1 MTIDVK
7 LTKLNAILREL
18 SPLAVAYSGGVDST
32 FLLRAAVE
40 VLGTKNVLGVIGDS
54 PSIPRREL
62 EQAKS
67 MADAFGAPYAVIYPQ
82 ELQNPHYVAN
92 PPNRCYHCKSTLF
105 TGVRELAAAR
115 GIPHLADG
123 NNADDADDWRP
134 GRKAAAELGV
144 RSPLLEVGLT
154 KAEIRELSRRFGLP
168 TAEKPAMACLASR
181 LPYGTEIT
189 AEILERVE
197 QAEQYLHSLGFGQ
210 LRVRHHGD
218 VARIEVAPADI
229 PRLAAEPLRAEVSA
243 KLRELGY
250 RHIAL
255 DLVGYRTGSM
265 NAVGAGVSPA

>member
-1 MTIDVK
+1 MAIDEK
-7 LTKLNAILREL
+7 LAKLNAILREL

-32 FLLRAAVE
+32 LLLRAAVE
-40 VLGTKNVLGVIGDS
+40 VLGPANVLGVIGDS
-54 PSIPRREL
+54 PSIPRSEL
-62 EQAKS
+62 EQAKT

-82 ELQNPHYVAN
+82 ELRNPHYTAN

-115 GIPHLADG
+115 GIPTLADG
-123 NNADDADDWRP
+123 NNADDVGDWRP
-134 GRKAAAELGV
+134 GRKAAAEQGV
-144 RSPLLEVGLT
+144 RSPLMEAGLT

-197 QAEQYLHSLGFGQ
+197 QAEQYLHGLGFGQ

-218 VARIEVAPADI
+218 VARLELLPEEL
-229 PRLAAEPLRAEVSA
+229 PRLLAEPLRTTVAA
-243 KLRELGY
+243 KLKELGY
-250 RHIAL
+250 RHVAA
-255 DLVGYRTGSM
+255 DLAGYRTGSM
-265 NAVGAGVSPA
+265 NPE